1 MKEET
6 PLKKILKRRKKTLR
20 ELYFIINAE
29 ITITRLSDIRLGR
42 ITPTNQEIQI
52 LDKYLKL
59 TEDEI
64 EELED
69 MRINKFLIES
79 DNRINKLLSLVPKE
93 LKAGEF
99 IITRCPNCGS
109 KLKIARAKLNGHL
122 WIVCEKEGVLICQ

>member
-1 MKEET
+1 MTDET
-6 PLKKILKRRKKTLR
+6 PLKKILKKRKMTLR
-20 ELYFIINAE
+20 ELYFTINAE
-29 ITITRLSDIRLGR
+29 ITITRLSDIRVGR

-59 TEDEI
+59 SEDEI

-69 MRINKFLIES
+69 MRMNKHLIEN
-79 DNRINKLLSLVPKE
+79 DNKINKLLSLVPKD

-99 IITRCPNCGS
+99 IITRCPNCDA

>member
-1 MKEET
+1 MTEEI
-6 PLKKILKRRKKTLR
+6 PLRKILKRRKMTLR
-20 ELYFIINAE
+20 ELYFTINAE
-29 ITITRLSDIRLGR
+29 ITITRLSDIRVGR

-69 MRINKFLIES
+69 MKINKLLIEN
-79 DNRINKLLSLVPKE
+79 DNKINKLLSLVPKD

-99 IITRCPNCGS
+99 IITRCPNCDA
-109 KLKIARAKLNGHL
+109 KLKIARASINGHL
-122 WIVCEKEGVLICQ
+122 WITCEKEGVLLCQ

>member
-1 MKEET
+1 MTEET
-6 PLKKILKRRKKTLR
+6 PLQKILKKRKMTLR
-20 ELYFIINAE
+20 ELYFTINAE
-29 ITITRLSDIRLGR
+29 IKITRLSDIRIGR
-42 ITPTNQEIQI
+42 ITPTNQEIHI
-52 LDKYLKL
+52 LDQYLKL
-59 TEDEI
+59 TENEI

-69 MRINKFLIES
+69 MRINKLLIES

-99 IITRCPNCGS
+99 IITRCPNCDA

>member
-1 MKEET
+1 MTEET
-6 PLKKILKRRKKTLR
+6 PLRKILKRRKMTLR
-20 ELYFIINAE
+20 ELYFTINAE
-29 ITITRLSDIRLGR
+29 ITITRLSDIRVGR

-69 MRINKFLIES
+69 MKINKLLIEN
-79 DNRINKLLSLVPKE
+79 DNKINKLLSLVPKD

-99 IITRCPNCGS
+99 IITRCPNCDA
-109 KLKIARAKLNGHL
+109 KLKIARASINGHL
-122 WIVCEKEGVLICQ
+122 WITCEKEGVLLCQ